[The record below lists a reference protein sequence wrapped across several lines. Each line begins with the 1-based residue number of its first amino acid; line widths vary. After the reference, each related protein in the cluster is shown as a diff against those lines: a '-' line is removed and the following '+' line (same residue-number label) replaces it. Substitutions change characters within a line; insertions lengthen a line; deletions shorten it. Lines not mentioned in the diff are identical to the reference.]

1 TISAFAIMGVGIG
14 AYLRLKD
21 KDQKGQAAEFAITAI
36 LAGTSE
42 PTLYGICMRYKRPFI
57 GLLGG
62 GFLGGLYCGIT
73 GVISA
78 TLVPATN
85 FTSILCFTGADL
97 ANIVN
102 GAIGCGIA
110 LVATVLL
117 VYFFGFDKDE
127 PAIQK
132 QA

>member
-1 TISAFAIMGVGIG
+1 M
-14 AYLRLKD
+14 
-21 KDQKGQAAEFAITAI
+21 

-57 GLLGG
+57 GLIGG
-62 GFLGGLYCGIT
+62 GFIGGLYCGIT

-85 FTSILCFTGADL
+85 FTSVLCFTGASL

-102 GAIGCGIA
+102 GAIACGLA
-110 LVATVLL
+110 LVGAALL
-117 VYFFGFDKDE
+117 VYFFGFDKNE
-127 PAIQK
+127 PAIK
-132 QA
+132 TQA